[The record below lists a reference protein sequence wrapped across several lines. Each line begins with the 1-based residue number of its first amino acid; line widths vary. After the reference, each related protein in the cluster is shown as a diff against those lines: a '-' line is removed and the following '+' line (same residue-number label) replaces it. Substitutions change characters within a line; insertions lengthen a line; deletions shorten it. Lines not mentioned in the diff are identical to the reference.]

1 MPVLDDRANRLDRCY
16 RKYKGERPAS
26 PVSVRA
32 CAARPN
38 SPDAVLNTIEFR
50 LTPSSPV
57 RCPHILP
64 TSPYPT
70 PAHSSIQQADI
81 GTPAARV
88 DWAFAG
94 RPDKTASTGRAPGK
108 TIWSF
113 GYSLPK
119 LPPAL
124 APASCPA
131 PAVQGFHA
139 SPKAMHR
146 ADKRACKRAL
156 RRPHR
161 ASG

>member
-1 MPVLDDRANRLDRCY
+1 MLLTHAYYFAGNRRS
-16 RKYKGERPAS
+16 AS
-26 PVSVRA
+26 PVSARV

-38 SPDAVLNTIEFR
+38 PPDAVLNDIEFR
-50 LTPSSPV
+50 LTPSGAV
-57 RCPHILP
+57 RCPAIP
-64 TSPYPT
+64 PASPYPT
-70 PAHSSIQQADI
+70 PAHSSIQADI

-94 RPDKTASTGRAPGK
+94 MPDKTASTGRAPGK

-124 APASCPA
+124 ASASCPA
-131 PAVQGFHA
+131 PAAQEFHA
-139 SPKAMHR
+139 SHSQCVMPIN
-146 ADKRACKRAL
+146 RACKTAL

-161 ASG
+161 ASGQATPHD